1 METKIETINI
11 YEKMAHIQNE
21 LKAPKGQ
28 YNKFGKYKYRSC
40 EDILEAVK
48 PICLKYRTTL
58 IIYDEIEC
66 IAGMNYLKA
75 VCTIYDWDSDNKVEA
90 YAYARESIAKKG
102 MDDSQITGA
111 TSSYARKYALN
122 GLFNIDDTKDTDSNE
137 LHDQVNTKEP
147 QAQKEQPQLDV
158 TSVMKINASL
168 VCEMDTLGIDFRGK
182 LSNLVFKY
190 SGLRTQ
196 DTTKLALEDI
206 YKLNSTYASLI
217 KKFKEQQGANQNGI
231 N

>member
-11 YEKMAHIQNE
+11 YKKMAHIQNE

-58 IIYDEIEC
+58 IIHDEIEC

-75 VCTIYDWDSDNKVEA
+75 VCTIYDWDSDNKVET

-137 LHDQVNTKEP
+137 LHNQVN
-147 QAQKEQPQLDV
+147 
-158 TSVMKINASL
+158 I
-168 VCEMDTLGIDFRGK
+168 IIHR
-182 LSNLVFKY
+182 
-190 SGLRTQ
+190 
-196 DTTKLALEDI
+196 
-206 YKLNSTYASLI
+206 
-217 KKFKEQQGANQNGI
+217 
-231 N
+231 